1 MIWPR
6 AHAKLFPLYKR
17 QHSRE
22 REDVENP
29 DGAWGLGSP
38 SAVMKQCTKDIQ
50 PVDCYGPAG
59 TCIFWHHRGMHGPG
73 VNHSDRMRLA
83 VLHEWVRKDVND
95 GPPPADMWRDWSE
108 EVRTCPDHSGVGAHP
123 VGADAKL

>member
-1 MIWPR
+1 M
-6 AHAKLFPLYKR
+6 L
-17 QHSRE
+17 
-22 REDVENP
+22 EN
-29 DGAWGLGSP
+29 
-38 SAVMKQCTKDIQ
+38 Q

-95 GPPPADMWRDWSE
+95 GPPP
-108 EVRTCPDHSGVGAHP
+108 VRFTSTFSLATHF
-123 VGADAKL
+123 LIQF